1 MILTK
6 CNVKC
11 ITAQTYGFKFA
22 LSEMKKEPL
31 KQPVY
36 RLLVLRDFIKMW
48 SCKFW
53 YKSVAQIMWEHTQ
66 NIADVTPTLLIYV
79 CTKDQ

>member
-22 LSEMKKEPL
+22 LSEMKK
-31 KQPVY
+31 
-36 RLLVLRDFIKMW
+36 RAIKAT
-48 SCKFW
+48 
-53 YKSVAQIMWEHTQ
+53 SV
-66 NIADVTPTLLIYV
+66 
-79 CTKDQ
+79 